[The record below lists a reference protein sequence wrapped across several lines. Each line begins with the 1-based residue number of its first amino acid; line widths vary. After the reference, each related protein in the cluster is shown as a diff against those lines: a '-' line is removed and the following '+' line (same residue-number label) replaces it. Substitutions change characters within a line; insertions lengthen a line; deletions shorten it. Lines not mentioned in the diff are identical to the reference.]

1 MSSSVRASAPHAA
14 GEVVE
19 LTDADLRE
27 LDEFV
32 DRDPYVNV
40 VLRQRLDELRTLE
53 PAALGGIT
61 YGVLDD
67 AGSLV
72 AAAFLGGNLL
82 PLGGD
87 ATGYRALGR
96 HLARRRRT
104 CSSIVGRADAVGLLW
119 AELADVWG
127 PARLVRE
134 RQPLLVADAATVA
147 EALTDDHGVRR
158 VDVRVATPADLDAY
172 FPAAVAMFREELDLP
187 PLATGA
193 LSEYRRRVQALLRA
207 GRGFVVVD
215 RHGTVTFKAD
225 VGAVSAATC
234 QVQGVWTR
242 PDMRRRG
249 LATAA
254 MAEVLRLGLE
264 LAPTVSLY
272 VNDFNEPA
280 RRLYARLGMRQQAVV
295 STILF

>member
-1 MSSSVRASAPHAA
+1 VSSGVRASPLDSHAA
-14 GEVVE
+14 GAVVE
-19 LTDADLRE
+19 LTDADLPV

-40 VLRQRLDELRTLE
+40 VLRQRLDDLRTLE
-53 PAALGGIT
+53 PAALGGTT
-61 YGVLDD
+61 YGVVED
-67 AGSLV
+67 AGNSSRLA

-87 ATGYRALGR
+87 AAGYRALGR
-96 HLARRRRT
+96 HLAGRRRT

-119 AELADVWG
+119 AELADAWG
-127 PARLVRE
+127 PARLVRD
-134 RQPLLVADAATVA
+134 RQPLLVADAV
-147 EALTDDHGVRR
+147 TDDDRGVRH
-158 VDVRVATPADLDAY
+158 VDVRPATPADLDAY

-187 PLATGA
+187 PLGTAA

-207 GRGFVVVD
+207 GRGFVALD
-215 RHGTVTFKAD
+215 RHGAVTFKAD

-242 PDMRRRG
+242 PDLRRQG

-254 MAEVLRLGLE
+254 MAEVLRRGLE

-280 RRLYARLGMRQQAVV
+280 RRLYARLGMRQHAVV